1 MYNSWKLYSQQQIA
15 LKIKI
20 TTSLT
25 GFALTL
31 GIHRFQ
37 SIMDWKPCFCP
48 WLHINLGSQWNHN
61 SVSSFLS
68 PSPFHSRHW
77 VAETSIGR
85 TEHWNLQHLRGL
97 QGKQLTS
104 GSCLISDSPAGV
116 AMAACPGALAEAGSH
131 SDCLLLSR
139 QGNSDLI
146 FLILNIYQKAIV
158 QWYSL
163 SHTVTANEQLSQ
175 DNTSQNAHT
184 FVSIRCY
191 SLLFIIIYNVL
202 GCV

>member
-1 MYNSWKLYSQQQIA
+1 MFPFPRAGTWGGGGGGGRRYSPPLPCPNFTASCLRSLQHTHLYTEWDFAFLFKSPRSAKKGNMYNSWKLYSQQQIA

-37 SIMDWKPCFCP
+37 SIMDWKPCFRP

-97 QGKQLTS
+97 QGKQLTL
-104 GSCLISDSPAGV
+104 GSVSSQTHLQEWLWQPA
-116 AMAACPGALAEAGSH
+116 
-131 SDCLLLSR
+131 
-139 QGNSDLI
+139 
-146 FLILNIYQKAIV
+146 
-158 QWYSL
+158 
-163 SHTVTANEQLSQ
+163 
-175 DNTSQNAHT
+175 
-184 FVSIRCY
+184 
-191 SLLFIIIYNVL
+191 L
-202 GCV
+202 GR